1 MHPSNLFF
9 YFNIF
14 LLSKQ
19 RRNRPLFLTSAV
31 ISAFSAF
38 DQYVKKC
45 KSRYENFDL
54 RYGWILG
61 PCSRARN

>member
-19 RRNRPLFLTSAV
+19 RRNRRLFLTSAV
-31 ISAFSAF
+31 ICAFSAF
-38 DQYVKKC
+38 DQYVKNASHDMK
-45 KSRYENFDL
+45 
-54 RYGWILG
+54 ILTSVMVG
-61 PCSRARN
+61 F